1 MARIRRTPRVAQR
14 SWAVR
19 AVAMLILV
27 GAGSIGLV
35 AVSEAAHAHSQAV
48 DTRTVPS
55 PTTTTAT
62 SGRGA
67 PSTTASTVVASTT
80 TSSTVAASTTTSVA
94 PTPTPPYATTTRD
107 VTLVDS
113 SRSSPA
119 RDGETGSPV
128 RILRTLVVTPVI
140 PNAVLPVIVFA
151 HGYDSEPETYLPLL
165 QSWASAGYLVLAPES
180 PGSAAD
186 LPGTPIRTDI
196 GGQAQDLSFVITT
209 ALNGTFGPVN
219 AARISVAGHS
229 DGGSAVATLA
239 LNGAYHDPRIA
250 SYLVL
255 SGAIPDGVDGTWGTA
270 PESGRLLVVVGD
282 EDEYGNLPAST
293 TVYTTATMTKT
304 LAVAPG
310 GDHLDTYI
318 ADTTLAEQVRAET
331 VAFLGGGTAGG
342 TLQLSTSPA
351 LS

>member
-1 MARIRRTPRVAQR
+1 MARFRPTPRVSQR

-19 AVAMLILV
+19 GVAMLILV
-27 GAGSIGLV
+27 SAGSIALV
-35 AVSEAAHAHSQAV
+35 AVSESAHAHSPAG
-48 DTRTVPS
+48 DARIGPS
-55 PTTTTAT
+55 STTTTAPAGT
-62 SGRGA
+62 GTL
-67 PSTTASTVVASTT
+67 STTTTVVAPPTTSSTVVASTT
-80 TSSTVAASTTTSVA
+80 TSVPPAV
-94 PTPTPPYATTTRD
+94 TPPYATTTRD

-113 SRSSPA
+113 SRSTPA

-128 RILRTLVVTPVI
+128 RTLRTVVVTPVI

-151 HGYDSEPETYLPLL
+151 HGYDSEPETYMPLL

-209 ALNGTFGPVN
+209 ALNGTFGAVN
-219 AARISVAGHS
+219 PARITVAGHS

-239 LNGAYHDPRIA
+239 LNGAYYDSRIA
-250 SYLVL
+250 NYLVL
-255 SGAIPDGVDGTWGTA
+255 SGAIPDGVDGTWGTT

-282 EDEYGNLPAST
+282 QDEYGNLPAST
-293 TVYTTATMTKT
+293 AVYTTATMAKT
-304 LAVAPG
+304 LVVAPG

-318 ADTTLAEQVRAET
+318 ADTPLADQVRAEI
-331 VAFLGGGTAGG
+331 VAFLAGGTASGSLEL
-342 TLQLSTSPA
+342 TTSPA